1 MINEERPGGYRV
13 SVTQWRI
20 ELGAEDVAA
29 LTRGEEITVVAVDEE
44 LEVSEDSIEVTV
56 AFREY

>member
-1 MINEERPGGYRV
+1 MA
-13 SVTQWRI
+13 QWRI

-29 LTRGEEITVVAVDEE
+29 LTRGEEITVTAIDEESESPDDAVD
-44 LEVSEDSIEVTV
+44 VTV

>member
-1 MINEERPGGYRV
+1 M
-13 SVTQWRI
+13 TQWRI

-29 LTRGEEITVVAVDEE
+29 LTRGEEITVVAVDDEMDMP
-44 LEVSEDSIEVTV
+44 EDSIEVTV

>member
-1 MINEERPGGYRV
+1 MA
-13 SVTQWRI
+13 QWRI

-29 LTRGEEITVVAVDEE
+29 LTRGEEIAVVAIDEE
-44 LEVSEDSIEVTV
+44 SELSEGSIDVTV

>member
-1 MINEERPGGYRV
+1 V
-13 SVTQWRI
+13 AQWRI

-29 LTRGEEITVVAVDEE
+29 LTRGEEIAVVAVDEE
-44 LEVSEDSIEVTV
+44 SEPSEDSIEVTV

>member
-1 MINEERPGGYRV
+1 V
-13 SVTQWRI
+13 AQWRV

-29 LTRGEEITVVAVDEE
+29 LSRGEEISVAAIDEE
-44 LEVSEDSIEVTV
+44 SELSEELIDVTI

>member
-1 MINEERPGGYRV
+1 MA
-13 SVTQWRI
+13 QWRI

-29 LTRGEEITVVAVDEE
+29 LSRGEEIAVVAIDEE
-44 LEVSEDSIEVTV
+44 SDPSEDSIDVTV